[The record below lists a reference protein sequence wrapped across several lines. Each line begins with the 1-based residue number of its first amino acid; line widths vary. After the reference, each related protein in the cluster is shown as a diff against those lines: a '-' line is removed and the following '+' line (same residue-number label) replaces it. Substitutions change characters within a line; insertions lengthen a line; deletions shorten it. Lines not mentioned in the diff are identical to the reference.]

1 MLQRSIRIPLR
12 VEPLVNV
19 TFRRKVVVFSTMY
32 LLAILGFLLSLY
44 ARGYDGI
51 SILYHIFFY
60 TLTVS
65 EGIRSLLSTWGIVL
79 IVALGALTAFRVKV
93 WNIGLEGQYVVGA
106 IGAAYAALFIPCAPL
121 LNLVLQLLLG
131 FILGILWAFVP
142 ALLYVSVSVN
152 EVLST
157 IMLNYVAV
165 HLLEYLVYGPWSG
178 TYGFPQTREFA
189 AKFGQIWGLP
199 APLVVAIVL
208 ALLVYIIMYRLRIGL
223 VYRFVGEN
231 RNAARLQGYNIRLI
245 LLLSFLIS
253 GGLAGLAGVFEAS
266 YELGYLSPGIVRGY
280 GFAGIAAA
288 VLGHLDPLATL
299 LASLFI
305 AFFLVGAYSVHL
317 PALGFLAEGLLLVA
331 HLSAEALTRYRI
343 VVVRGDT

>member
-1 MLQRSIRIPLR
+1 MQRVIRMPLR
-12 VEPLVNV
+12 IEPLVNV
-19 TFRRKVVVFSTMY
+19 TFKRRVVVFSAMY
-32 LLAILGFLLSLY
+32 LLAILGFLLFLY
-44 ARGYDGI
+44 ARGYDGV

-60 TLTVS
+60 TFTVG
-65 EGIRSLLSTWGIVL
+65 EGVRSLLSTWGTTL
-79 IVALGALTAFRVKV
+79 IIALGTLIAFRVKI
-93 WNIGLEGQYVVGA
+93 WNIGLEGQYILGA
-106 IGAAYAALFIPCAPL
+106 IGATFAALFIPCAPP
-121 LNLVLQLLLG
+121 LNLAFQLLLG
-131 FILGILWAFVP
+131 FILGMLWALVP
-142 ALLYVSVSVN
+142 ALLYVSISVN

-157 IMLNYVAV
+157 IMLNYVAI

-178 TYGFPQTREFA
+178 VYGFPQTREFTA
-189 AKFGQIWGLP
+189 RFGQVWGLP

-208 ALLVYIIMYRLRIGL
+208 VLLVHVFMYRLRIGL

-231 RNAARLQGYNIRLI
+231 RNAARLQGYNVRLV

-288 VLGHLDPLATL
+288 VLGRLDPLATL
-299 LASLFI
+299 LASLFV

-317 PALGFLAEGLLLVA
+317 PALGFLAEGLLLAA

-343 VVVRGDT
+343 VVVKGGT